1 MNVFQTYFRIFAT
14 ENTVIDMTNLTII
27 LLIIATGLLIG
38 GHFWLSRRLSTHL
51 RSKNKMLLEC
61 TISNL
66 TNNLSTPMTI
76 ISSTIEQ
83 LRGNHPELQDELN
96 MIDLNI
102 QRSLRLLQQMD
113 EATLIYTGKMNL
125 HVQQCDVMRSIRDT
139 ALCIAP

>member
-38 GHFWLSRRLSTHL
+38 GHFWLSRRLSLHL

-66 TNNLSTPMTI
+66 TNNLSTPVALSNSYEAI
-76 ISSTIEQ
+76 I
-83 LRGNHPELQDELN
+83 LN
-96 MIDLNI
+96 CKT
-102 QRSLRLLQQMD
+102 S
-113 EATLIYTGKMNL
+113 
-125 HVQQCDVMRSIRDT
+125 
-139 ALCIAP
+139 